1 MQVDRKDLQWRK
13 IASKGNFIMKNNEI
27 NIFELDELPKYVEI
41 AYKNYNI
48 VFSLINPMLFPEM
61 ISLNLSMVKSVKTS
75 SRF

>member
-13 IASKGNFIMKNNEI
+13 IASKGDFIMKNNEI
-27 NIFELDELPKYVEI
+27 NISELDELPKYVEI

-48 VFSLINPMLFPEM
+48 VFSLINPMLFTEM

>member
-13 IASKGNFIMKNNEI
+13 IASKGDFIMKNNEI

-48 VFSLINPMLFPEM
+48 VFSLINPMLLHEM
-61 ISLNLSMVKSVKTS
+61 ILLNLNMVISGRIS
-75 SRF
+75 SKI